1 MIGKG
6 FSGYSSFYNSLANTN
21 TRSTFAG
28 NLLRI
33 LDSSQEVSEKL
44 MISEYDNYGLFRTL
58 CEIEDGK
65 LLSQYLSSLDNTLK
79 MEMFEKE
86 AVNEFEAATRKK
98 FYDVCEIIWKN
109 AVDLGC
115 EDLLIA
121 PNPNDFLLLS
131 QEVRDINAFE
141 KGLKYCA
148 KNKIEISRLKLDLN
162 SDAPYT
168 FDKQAYELMY
178 EILENPE
185 DKFETIQERQS
196 SSATFYD
203 YTDPSLMQK
212 LKFGRSE
219 LRNVGLTSFE
229 LYNFLETVTPIKRIL
244 LSTNKEQVSA
254 LLSIFENRIDPLFL
268 IVKNYFSNLKSSET
282 TLVILDCLST
292 FSPKETSNLRI
303 RTELMHQIAT
313 RLTSNFCDQT
323 TSSQEQVCQ
332 VQRA

>member
-33 LDSSQEVSEKL
+33 LDSCTDLEEKIL
-44 MISEYDNYGLFRTL
+44 ISEYDDFGLFKAL

-65 LLSQYLSSLDNTLK
+65 LLNQYLSSLDNTLK
-79 MEMFEKE
+79 KQMFEKE

-121 PNPNDFLLLS
+121 PNPNEFLLWT
-131 QEVRDINAFE
+131 QEANEINAFE
-141 KGLKYCA
+141 KGLIYCI
-148 KNKIEISRLKLDLN
+148 KNKFQITRLKLNLN
-162 SDAPYT
+162 SENPSR
-168 FDKQAYELMY
+168 FDEQAYELMY
-178 EILENPE
+178 EFLDNPQ
-185 DKFETIQERQS
+185 DQFETLQERLSAS
-196 SSATFYD
+196 STLYN
-203 YTDPSLMQK
+203 YTDQKLMDR

-219 LRNVGLTSFE
+219 LRKIGLTSFE
-229 LYNFLETVTPIKRIL
+229 LYNFLETITPIKRIL
-244 LSTNKEQVSA
+244 LSKSDHQVSTI
-254 LLSIFENRIDPLFL
+254 LDLFENRIDAVFL
-268 IVKNYFSNLKSSET
+268 VIKNYFSNLKSSET

-303 RTELMHQIAT
+303 RTELMHLIAT
-313 RLTSNFCDQT
+313 RLTSNSCDQT